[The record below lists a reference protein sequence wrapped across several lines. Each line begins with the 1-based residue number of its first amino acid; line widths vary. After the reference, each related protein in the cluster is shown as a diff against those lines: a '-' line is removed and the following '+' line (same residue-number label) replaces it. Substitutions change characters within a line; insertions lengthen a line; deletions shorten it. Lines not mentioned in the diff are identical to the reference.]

1 MSGADLA
8 AATPPSFRGRLP
20 LRRPN
25 YKDGA
30 KSSPTPLMRAADP
43 ILLLAGAWIGAASGV
58 LAVLTVAGY
67 LSRWGIRF
75 RLVGITSFT
84 ALLSLSCLAF
94 AVSYTPRMVV
104 EGAVSVPVV
113 FDNGAELVIAAA
125 PADLAQAAAAPTVEQ
140 VARNLRGSGRSS
152 DSGVVTVRLR
162 RVETVR
168 AGLSQP
174 VVLAEAKRDLR
185 TGEVTVQG
193 AL

>member
-1 MSGADLA
+1 
-8 AATPPSFRGRLP
+8 

-30 KSSPTPLMRAADP
+30 KSSPTSLMRAADP
-43 ILLLAGAWIGAASGV
+43 ILLLAGAWLGAASGV

-162 RVETVR
+162 RVENVR

-174 VVLAEAKRDLR
+174 VVLAEARRDLR